1 MFQEQSGLPNQVELE
16 KEMLQLWEERYI
28 FDKLRGQNRNGKRF
42 AFLDG
47 PITANNPMGVH
58 HAWGRTL
65 KDLYQRYWAMHG
77 RELRYQNG
85 FDGQGLWVEV
95 EVERQL
101 GFKSKREIEN
111 FGIAR
116 FVEQCKERVAHFSK
130 VITDESV
137 RLGYWMEWENSYDT
151 TSPENNYAIWRFL
164 KKCHE
169 RGLVYLGKDV
179 MPWCPRCG
187 TGLSQQEL
195 SEGYKEVV
203 HPAMVVKF
211 PLVGREKEFLLV
223 WTTTP
228 WTLTANVAAAVN
240 PNQTYAKLRQGEEVY
255 YLAEARV
262 GEVMEFDEPWQ
273 VEDKLAGSELLGLS
287 YESPFSDLPL
297 QQEALGGVRE
307 PRPQRTSESRV
318 GQDLVSCSWDG
329 AGGKLLPND
338 SNSSTHRVIPWE
350 EVSEAEGTGIVHIAP
365 GCGKEDFELGKAHGL
380 PVVEPIAEDGTFYSG
395 AGPFAGMNASRV
407 AGLVQEVLQEKG
419 LLYRVDDYRH
429 SYPHCWRC
437 GAELLFRLVD
447 EWFIAMDSWRQEI
460 MALVDQIEWVPS
472 YGRELELDWLRNMHD
487 WMISKKRYWG
497 LALPIWRCKCGWF
510 DVIGSKEELEARAV
524 EGWEEFEGNTPHRPW
539 VDAVKIKCE
548 QCCQLANRIPDV
560 GNPWLD
566 AGIVPYSTMGYFDD
580 RQYWEEWFPAELII
594 ESLPGQFR
602 NWFYALLAMS
612 AMLEG
617 RAPFKTLVGHQSV
630 LDVRGEEMHKSKGN
644 AIWFSEAAEQIGA
657 DMVRWLCVSQPL
669 TQPLH
674 FGLERA
680 EEVRAWLR
688 TLWNVYSFLA
698 TYANVDGWPWQKVC
712 SKIGTGT
719 NFEHELAGASL
730 DRWLEAR
737 LAVATEEVSSGV
749 EAYNPAR
756 ATSALL
762 ALLDDLSNW
771 WVRRSRRRFWK
782 SGSGEDKMAAYA
794 TLHQALLTFS
804 RLLAPFMPFSA
815 EALYQRLVMPFGD
828 KYPES
833 VHLCKWP
840 ESVATTEGKALLTE
854 ADLAR
859 EVIRLGRAAR
869 EKAGLRVRQP
879 LATAFVILPGKSAL
893 PHFEQDVL
901 EELNVRQI
909 KFMTDAAELGPAYL
923 EGNGLAVGLDTNLTE
938 ELLREGI
945 VRDLVRHIQTLRKQ
959 AGLRV
964 QDHIRLWID
973 AQGSTEVEKALAQY
987 RDYIAAETLAAEL
1000 AAGPVP
1006 GEVTVSQVR
1015 LAGQRVGLALR
1026 RAHQEPPH
1034 QSSRE
1039 QIEHEK

>member
-16 KEMLQLWEERYI
+16 KEVLRFWEERHI

-77 RELRYQNG
+77 RRLRYQNG

-101 GFKSKREIEN
+101 GFKSKREIES

-137 RLGYWMEWENSYDT
+137 RLGYWMDWGNSYYT
-151 TSPENNYAIWRFL
+151 TSPENNYAIWHFL
-164 KKCHE
+164 KKCHK
-169 RGLVYLGKDV
+169 RGLIYLGKDV

-187 TGLSQQEL
+187 TGLSQQEM

-211 PLVGREKEFLLV
+211 PLRERRNEFLLV

-228 WTLTANVAAAVN
+228 WTLMANVAAAVN
-240 PNQTYAKLRQGEEVY
+240 PNLSYAKVRQGEEVY
-255 YLAEARV
+255 YLAKARV
-262 GEVMEFDEPWQ
+262 GEVLKAEVAWQ
-273 VEDKLAGSELLGLS
+273 VEGELSGSELVGLQ
-287 YESPFSDLPL
+287 YRGPFDELPM
-297 QQEALGGVRE
+297 QQEVTERSHQQRGDSPKTEGQS
-307 PRPQRTSESRV
+307 PRRAASLSMAENAVPQEDAV
-318 GQDLVSCSWDG
+318 
-329 AGGKLLPND
+329 AA
-338 SNSSTHRVIPWE
+338 HRVIPWE

-380 PVVEPIAEDGTFYSG
+380 PVVEPIAEDGTLYSG
-395 AGPFAGMNASRV
+395 AGPFAGMYASSV
-407 AGLVQEVLQEKG
+407 AGLVQEALQEKG

-437 GAELLFRLVD
+437 GSELLFRLVD
-447 EWFIAMDSWRQEI
+447 EWFIAMDPWRQEI

-472 YGRELELDWLRNMHD
+472 YGRELELDWLRNMRD

-510 DVIGSKEELEARAV
+510 DVIGSREELEARAV
-524 EGWEEFEGNTPHRPW
+524 EGWQEFAGNTPHRPW

-548 QCCQLANRIPDV
+548 QCGKLASRIPDV

-566 AGIVPYSTMGYFDD
+566 AGIVPYSTLHYFYD
-580 RQYWEEWFPAELII
+580 RQDWKKWFPAELII

-617 RAPFKTLVGHQSV
+617 RPPFKTLVGHQSV
-630 LDVRGEEMHKSKGN
+630 LDVHGEEMHKSKGN

-698 TYANVDGWPWQKVC
+698 TYANVDSWPWHKVC
-712 SKIGTGT
+712 SKVGTGT
-719 NFEHELAGASL
+719 TFEHELRAL
-730 DRWLEAR
+730 DQWLEAR
-737 LAVATEEVSSGV
+737 LAVAVEEVSSGV

-840 ESVATTEGKALLTE
+840 ESVATPEGKALLAE
-854 ADLAR
+854 AEVVR

-879 LATAFVILPGKSAL
+879 LASAFVLVLEGSAL
-893 PHFEQDVL
+893 TNFEQEVL
-901 EELNVRQI
+901 EELNVKQVKI
-909 KFMTDAAELGPAYL
+909 VTSIAELGAAYL
-923 EGNGLAVGLDTNLTE
+923 EGNGLAVGLDIHLTE
-938 ELLREGI
+938 ELLQEGI

-964 QDHIRLWID
+964 EDHIRLWID
-973 AQGSTEVEKALAQY
+973 PQGSTEVEKALAQY

-1000 AAGPVP
+1000 AAGPAP
-1006 GEVTVSQVR
+1006 GDAAGSQVR
-1015 LAGQRVGLALR
+1015 VARHPVGLALR
-1026 RAHQEPPH
+1026 RAG
-1034 QSSRE
+1034 
-1039 QIEHEK
+1039 